1 MGLKTPLYDSHT
13 RLILESKDKMRRRG
27 VPSPDEW
34 DEVALTFAEP
44 VASDAG
50 FGRKL
55 AYPEAGVV

>member
-1 MGLKTPLYDSHT
+1 LLTFGEHT
-13 RLILESKDKMRRRG
+13 RLILESKDKMRQRG

-34 DEVALTFAEP
+34 DAVALTFAEP

-55 AYPEAGVV
+55 TYPNAAVT